1 VGVSRERG
9 NLKLHDAAA
18 SRISAT
24 VVDGEETALAVV
36 DEPAS
41 ASSRTNEPPRLLEG
55 RELAA
60 IRPTKRLV
68 APAGGSGTAN
78 DELSD
83 INRVLGRVAGLV
95 EQLHEN
101 RVAVEVGGG
110 VLPLREGDR
119 CKNTSVSRCKRS
131 TCQSLPFVFKQT
143 GGKLIVGDF
152 EKLRRRRRRKDKER
166 KKN

>member
-95 EQLHEN
+95 EQLHED

-119 CKNTSVSRCKRS
+119 GKVLHRPI
-131 TCQSLPFVFKQT
+131 QE
-143 GGKLIVGDF
+143 GGDPDH
-152 EKLRRRRRRKDKER
+152 RRIGGGLVKHQAKPRGT
-166 KKN
+166 